1 MDTPPEK
8 PILRQRLDAARS
20 HATRLSRHA
29 ANEVHGRWKALDW
42 REVTWS
48 KVALNIAIV
57 LAIVTAIVAILL
69 MSLNTAPG
77 RRLLIEYA
85 TGIKLN
91 SGLQIEI
98 ERIDGSLYG
107 EMTLHNVRV
116 KDPKGVFVQ
125 SPIIHLNWRP
135 FGALNKHVDIREFS
149 TPRIDVLRQPALNPS
164 QDPEKDTGPLLPD
177 IKIDIGKVK
186 VEAINLAPEITG
198 EARTLSLNGEAH
210 LLKRRAKVVAD
221 ARSTQGDL
229 LNVLID
235 AVPDD
240 NRLDIEARLS
250 APSGGLVDDILKLDG
265 PVTAAIAGKGEWK
278 LWRGKATASL
288 GEQSLMNLDLTAQ
301 DGTFFVKGPAYPGVL
316 LTGESAAL
324 FKPAVQVDLTA
335 KGKDR
340 RFDTDLKL
348 TSDALSLT
356 ANGVVNLAGNRF
368 DKVEAHLRLLDP
380 DALGYGFAASDL
392 YADLVIDG
400 EFRQPRFDYDVK
412 ATRFNLDTLRLV
424 DFTAKGT
431 SRGSDGVVIIPVN
444 ARATAISGI
453 DPRVD
458 PLLTHLKLDGDVRI
472 EDGQLTSDNIRLVS
486 DRAKASGSLRGNTRD
501 GVYTADVKAS
511 VDDYTIAEIGTMN
524 VSTVAKM
531 TYRDKPGFSMTGS
544 ADIVT
549 TKWSQDGVRDLM
561 GGNARLTGNYAWS
574 PAGIFSFSKVS
585 GKAPLFTLAS
595 ANGNF
600 NTKGAI
606 TLKALGTSQTY
617 GPLDLTA
624 TGTFE
629 RPVAVLRAA
638 SPGLGVEM
646 RDVVANITG
655 VDGAYAIVGEGNS
668 AYGPFS
674 ADTVLLISQG
684 PLIIDIKTAS
694 FAGINTSGR
703 LTQTDGGPFAG
714 NLVLAGSGL
723 TGTAILSNNAGD
735 QAAIVNATGS
745 GVVIPGDMPEK
756 NRGTV
761 GRAIIAANLVLRD
774 QLELTG
780 EVQMANATWQDFSL
794 ATGRAKINLKG
805 EAGTIQAVATGSA
818 AVPFHV
824 AVNGTIAPN
833 LYTVAAKGT
842 ANGLPFTLEKPARI
856 TKAGSA
862 KSGAEW
868 VLQPTKLVMEQGR
881 MDLAGRFGE
890 KLQMQARLHNIDL
903 SVVNLFSN
911 DLGVA
916 GRAEGSVEF
925 AQVGGRFPTA
935 RLALKI
941 DDFSRTSAAVVSTP
955 VDMTV
960 DAQLNP
966 NRSASSNYVRAV
978 VRQGGNVVGRVN
990 ADLTPSGDARWV
1002 EALMDSGLSGGVRYN
1017 GPAAVPFSLAGLPR
1031 QNLTGAV
1038 AVAADMSGRL
1048 SQPRLNGVIKGTSLT
1063 YDNETFGTRITS
1075 LAIDGRF
1082 TNDRLELTKLEG
1094 RAGAGTVSG
1103 SGWLSLAADQRFPM
1117 SIHVDLSNARLARS
1131 DTVDSTVSGTL
1142 DVTNSQ
1148 ADGAWVRGDLSLP
1161 QLKYEMVRQGAAQ
1174 VNVLD
1179 GVHKKGFEDKPQ
1191 VADSTIPALWNLSIG
1206 VRGDRQIFVSG
1217 MGLDSEWEMDLRVIG
1232 TTRDPRVVGRME
1244 VVRGNYTF
1252 AGKAF
1257 TIDNGNII
1265 FDGGPLVDPEISIQ
1279 ASGDMQD
1286 VKGIIRV
1293 SGSAQR
1299 PSLAFSSTPALPQD
1313 EVLSRMLFGESVTNL
1328 SATEALQLAS
1338 AVNGLRGGTDFLNPL
1353 GALRSATGIDRL
1365 RLVGADTETGR
1376 GTSLAAGKY
1385 LTSNVYVEIVTDTKG
1400 FTATQLEV
1408 ALSRALS
1415 VLSQVGNQGTAVSV
1429 RYSKDY

>member
-1 MDTPPEK
+1 MAETPPEK
-8 PILRQRLDAARS
+8 PNLRQRLKAAHG
-20 HATRLSRHA
+20 HANRLGRNA

-48 KVALNIAIV
+48 KVALNIAIL
-57 LAIVTAIVAILL
+57 LAIVAAIIAILL
-69 MSLNTAPG
+69 TSLNTAPG

-116 KDPKGVFVQ
+116 KDPKGVFIQ

-164 QDPEKDTGPLLPD
+164 QDPEKDKGPLLPD

-186 VEAINLAPEITG
+186 VDAINLSPEITG

-210 LLKRRAKVVAD
+210 LLKRRAHIVAD
-221 ARSTQGDL
+221 ARSTEGDL
-229 LNVLID
+229 INVLLD

-240 NRLDIEARLS
+240 NKLDIEATLR

-265 PVTAAIAGKGEWK
+265 PVTAFVGGKGEWK

-301 DGTFFVKGPAYPGVL
+301 DGTFFVKGPAYPGVF

-348 TSDALSLT
+348 TSNALSLT
-356 ANGVVNLAGNRF
+356 AKGLVNLAGNRF

-424 DFTAKGT
+424 DFTAQGT

-458 PLLTHLKLDGDVRI
+458 PLLTQLKLDGDIRI
-472 EDGQLTSDNIRLVS
+472 ENGQLTSDNIRLVS
-486 DRAKASGSLRGNTRD
+486 DRAKATGSLRGNTRD
-501 GVYTADVKAS
+501 GVYNADVKAT
-511 VDDYTIAEIGTMN
+511 VNNYTIAEIGTMN
-524 VSTVAKM
+524 VSTSAKM
-531 TYRDKPGFSMTGS
+531 TYRDKPGFSMPGFSMNGS
-544 ADIVT
+544 ANIVT
-549 TKWSQDGVRDLM
+549 TQWSQDAVRDIM

-574 PAGIFSFSKVS
+574 PNGVFSFSKVS

-595 ANGNF
+595 ADGNF

-606 TLKALGTSQTY
+606 TLKALGSSQTY

-624 TGTFE
+624 SGTFD
-629 RPVAVLRAA
+629 RPQAVLRAA

-646 RDVVANITG
+646 RDVVANITSAEG
-655 VDGAYAIVGEGNS
+655 GYAIIGEGNS

-674 ADTVLLISQG
+674 ADTVILIGNG

-714 NLVLAGSGL
+714 NLALAGSGL
-723 TGTAILSNNAGD
+723 NGTAILSNNAGD

-745 GVVIPGDMPEK
+745 GVVIPGDMNIK
-756 NRGTV
+756 V

-780 EVQMANATWQDFSL
+780 DVQMANATWQDFSL

-805 EAGTIQAVATGSA
+805 EAGTVQAVATGSA
-818 AVPFHV
+818 AVPFNV

-856 TKAGSA
+856 TKAGND
-862 KSGAEW
+862 W

-925 AQVGGRFPTA
+925 AQVGGGFPTA

-966 NRSASSNYVRAV
+966 NRSAASNYVRAV
-978 VRQGGNVVGRVN
+978 VRQAGNVVGRVN

-1048 SQPRLNGVIKGTSLT
+1048 RQPRLNGVIKGTSLT

-1075 LAIDGRF
+1075 LAVDGRF
-1082 TNDRLELTKLEG
+1082 TNDRLELTKLTG

-1103 SGWLSLAADQRFPM
+1103 SGWLSLAAEQRFPM
-1117 SIHVDLSNARLARS
+1117 SIHVDLANARLARS

-1142 DVTNSQ
+1142 DITNSQ
-1148 ADGAWVRGDLSLP
+1148 SDGAWVRGDLILP
-1161 QLKYEMVRQGAAQ
+1161 QLKYEVVRQGAAQ

-1179 GVHKKGFEDKPQ
+1179 GVHKKGVEDQPQ
-1191 VADSTIPALWNLSIG
+1191 AIDTTIPALWNLSIG
-1206 VRGDRQIFVSG
+1206 VRADRQIFVSG
-1217 MGLDSEWEMDLRVIG
+1217 MGLDSEWEMDLKVIG

-1257 TIDNGNII
+1257 VIDNGNII
-1265 FDGGPLVDPEISIQ
+1265 FDGGPLADPEISIQ
-1279 ASGDMQD
+1279 ASGDMQE
-1286 VKGIIRV
+1286 VKGIIKV